1 MSRPVLAKPV
11 IPRKRLDTMDA
22 SSSTIEA
29 KPDTRARDSVARA
42 SVFTFVLVKPTHYD
56 DDGYPI
62 QWYRSALPSNT
73 LACMNSLAD
82 DASRREVLGAGV
94 AIEIDTYDET
104 NRRVVPSRIIR
115 ALKRRGGR
123 SLVGLVGVQSNQF
136 PRAVDLARQFRAAGL
151 QVCIG
156 GFHVSGCVAML
167 PEMPVEMREAQAL
180 GISLFAGE
188 AEEHRLD
195 EVLIDAWQGT
205 LKPLYNFMD
214 TLPSLSG
221 EPAPIL
227 PRKHVV
233 RTTGHYS
240 SIDLGRGC
248 PYQCSFCTIIN
259 VQGRKSR
266 FRTPDDLEQIIRANM
281 AQGIDRFFITDDNF
295 ARNTDW
301 EILLD
306 RVIELK
312 KENIHVGFTI
322 QVDTLC
328 HKIPNFIEKATRAG
342 VKRVFIGLENINPE
356 NLITA
361 KKRQNKIT
369 EYRVMLQK
377 WRAHGALTFAGYILG
392 FPADTKESILR
403 DVEIIKRELPLD
415 VLEFFFL
422 TPLPGS
428 EDHKTL
434 LKKGVWMDPDI
445 NKYDLD
451 HRVSHHAKMSDA
463 EWEEAYRAAWDAY
476 YTPEHIRTVLRR
488 AAAIPNGRP
497 KQIASTIMWFKL
509 MIDHEGVHPLEG
521 GGLRLKSRRDRRP
534 GLPLES
540 PFVFYPRYG
549 FEIVSKAW
557 KYTSFFLR
565 TRKILKAVLAAP
577 DRWSYSDLAI
587 EAPKSDEFEQLS
599 LYHAT
604 SGGEAALARKALG
617 DSIRDSARPAAIL
630 APAAAAE

>member
-1 MSRPVLAKPV
+1 MQ
-11 IPRKRLDTMDA
+11 A
-22 SSSTIEA
+22 SSDLIET
-29 KPDTRARDSVARA
+29 KPDSRAQDSL
-42 SVFTFVLVKPTHYD
+42 FTFVLVKPTHYD

-62 QWYRSALPSNT
+62 KGFRSALPSNT
-73 LACMNSLAD
+73 LACINSLAE
-82 DASRREVLGAGV
+82 DASKREVLGPGV
-94 AIEIDTYDET
+94 RIEVDTYYET

-115 ALKRRGGR
+115 DLKRRGGR

-136 PRAVDLARQFRAAGL
+136 PRAIDLARQFRNAGL

-156 GFHVSGCVAML
+156 GFHVSGCIAML
-167 PEMPVEMREAQAL
+167 PEMPPELREAQAL

-195 EVLIDAWQGT
+195 EVLVDAWNGK

-214 TLPSLSG
+214 HLPSLEG

-227 PRKHVV
+227 PRKHLA

-266 FRTPDDLEQIIRANM
+266 FRTPDDLEQIIRENRK
-281 AQGIDRFFITDDNF
+281 QGIDRFFITDDNF
-295 ARNTDW
+295 ARNSDW

-306 RVIELK
+306 RVIKLQDEG
-312 KENIHVGFTI
+312 IHCGFTI

-328 HKIPNFIEKATRAG
+328 HKIPNFIEKATKAG
-342 VKRVFIGLENINPE
+342 ARRIFIGLENINPE

-403 DVEIIKRELPLD
+403 DIEIIKRELPLD
-415 VLEFFFL
+415 ILEFFFL

-451 HRVSHHAKMSDA
+451 HRVSHHPKMSDT

-476 YTPEHIRTVLRR
+476 YTPEHIRTILRR

-509 MIDHEGVHPLEG
+509 MIEHEGVHPLEG
-521 GGLRLKSRRDRRP
+521 GAFRLKSRRDRRH
-534 GLPLES
+534 GLKLES
-540 PFVFYPRYG
+540 PFVFYPRYVG
-549 FEIVSKAW
+549 EILFKSW
-557 KYTSFFLR
+557 HYSRFFLV
-565 TRKILKAVLAAP
+565 TRRILKEVLNAS
-577 DRWSYSDLAI
+577 DRWTYTDVAI
-587 EAPKSDEFEQLS
+587 APPRDDEFEQLE

-617 DSIRDSARPAAIL
+617 DSIRDSARPPAVEMSAAQ
-630 APAAAAE
+630 AR

>member
-1 MSRPVLAKPV
+1 MLAW
-11 IPRKRLDTMDA
+11 
-22 SSSTIEA
+22 SSSIGA
-29 KPDTRARDSVARA
+29 KPDSRETDSL
-42 SVFTFVLVKPTHYD
+42 FTFVLIKPTHYD

-62 QWYRSALPSNT
+62 QWFRSVMPSNT
-73 LACMNSLAD
+73 LACTFSLAE
-82 DASRREVLGAGV
+82 DAQRREVLGAGV
-94 AIEIDTYDET
+94 RIEIETYDET
-104 NRRVVPSRIIR
+104 NRRVLPSRIIR
-115 ALKRRGGR
+115 ELKQKGGR
-123 SLVGLVGVQSNQF
+123 ALIGIVGVQSNQF
-136 PRAVDLARQFRAAGL
+136 PRSVDLARQFRAAGL

-156 GFHVSGCVAML
+156 GFHVSGCLAML
-167 PEMPVEMREAQAL
+167 PEMPEELKAAQAM
-180 GISLFAGE
+180 GVSLFAGE

-195 EVLIDAWQGT
+195 EVLSDAWRGEM
-205 LKPLYNFMD
+205 KPLYNFMD
-214 TLPSLSG
+214 KLPSLEG

-227 PRKHVV
+227 PRKHVE
-233 RTTGHYS
+233 RTSGKYS

-281 AQGIDRFFITDDNF
+281 AQGINRFFITDDNF
-295 ARNTDW
+295 ARNSDW

-312 KENIHVGFTI
+312 KEGIHVGFTI

-328 HKIPNFIEKATRAG
+328 HKIPNFIEKATAAG
-342 VKRVFIGLENINPE
+342 VRRVFIGLENINPE
-356 NLITA
+356 NLIAA

-377 WRAHGALTFAGYILG
+377 WRAHGALTYAGYILG

-415 VLEFFFL
+415 ILEFFFL

-445 NKYDLD
+445 NKYDLN
-451 HRVSHHAKMSDA
+451 HRVSHHAKMTDA
-463 EWEEAYRAAWDAY
+463 EWEEAYRAAWRSFYDFD
-476 YTPEHIRTVLRR
+476 HIRTILRR
-488 AAAIPNGRP
+488 AAQIPNGRP
-497 KQIASTIMWFKL
+497 KPILSTIGWFKL
-509 MIDHEGVHPLEG
+509 MITHEGVHPLEG
-521 GGLRLKSRRDRRP
+521 GAFRLKYRRDRRH
-534 GLPLES
+534 GLKVES

-549 FEIVSKAW
+549 YEIVTKVWNYSR
-557 KYTSFFLR
+557 FFFR
-565 TRKILKAVLAAP
+565 TRRILKEVLEAP
-577 DRWSYSDLAI
+577 DRTTYSDVAI
-587 EAPKSDEFEQLS
+587 EPPRDDEFEQLQ

-617 DSIRDSARPAAIL
+617 DSIREQARSPAVRSAA
-630 APAAAAE
+630 APAE